1 MYLWNT
7 LKNILSPPPR
17 VTLDLVTPPRTP
29 PPGGGSR
36 GPGTPWRPRGDPWHA
51 VKSSIYGRNPSFW
64 PPIFQN
70 FRGPGTPQK
79 PPKSGIYGRNLEFYP
94 IFGGSKNRSFFI
106 IKKNDEILIKILIKK
121 SSFFRILKKVAFFRV
136 FTEQTLRFYPFFWTR
151 TPKNPKFSRVTFW
164 GSNSSENHQ
173 NRCVFPECARVCFS
187 CFFRTFNFC

>member
-1 MYLWNT
+1 MNF
-7 LKNILSPPPR
+7 PR
-17 VTLDLVTPPRTP
+17 IFSNGLVI
-29 PPGGGSR
+29 SIFLCKK
-36 GPGTPWRPRGDPWHA
+36 A
-51 VKSSIYGRNPSFW
+51 VFTEQ
-64 PPIFQN
+64 IFDMTY
-70 FRGPGTPQK
+70 F
-79 PPKSGIYGRNLEFYP
+79 L
-94 IFGGSKNRSFFI
+94 GGSKNHEFFI

-121 SSFFRILKKVAFFRV
+121 SWFFRILKKVAFFRV